1 MNHQMLLRRETIQKI
16 TEQLN
21 NHSVPYESI
30 VETVRQDP
38 VFTWATDEQVEE
50 FLLKLF
56 SGLLVEL
63 IRENDDG

>member
-1 MNHQMLLRRETIQKI
+1 MNRTLLRRETVQKI

-21 NHSVPYESI
+21 DHSVPYDSI

-38 VFTWATDEQVEE
+38 VFTWATDEQIEE

-56 SGLLVEL
+56 SGLLAEM
-63 IRENDDG
+63 IREGDCNG